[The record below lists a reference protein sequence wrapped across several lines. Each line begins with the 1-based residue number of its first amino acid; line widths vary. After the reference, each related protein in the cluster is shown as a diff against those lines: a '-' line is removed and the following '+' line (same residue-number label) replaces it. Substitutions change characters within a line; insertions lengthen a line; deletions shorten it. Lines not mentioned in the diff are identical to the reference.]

1 MKIVFICIGIVVIF
15 IMCVHCTSKLR
26 TRKNSLEPFTYLQ
39 HAISSIANPN
49 DVKKSRIEIISK
61 KCVND
66 PKQCIID
73 RRMNNRQI
81 SWDVPNTS
89 LTDQTI
95 SESTQKCIAD
105 PLACFEKEKESL
117 KTSVDW
123 DVYDKNKDEIL
134 KNIHDYYQTYFRET
148 EYLSREERLEQMY
161 IMWKFKRQTVK
172 ENSTVSTLPMVDH
185 AIRTHFSNLGYLLT
199 SNLNP
204 SSLYIATVISNTG
217 VTEYVN
223 INDETHKNI
232 ISKPEQ
238 KGKLNRVYE
247 GSGSDDDDE
256 EEIVLHEITLSSPNM
271 SFFELMLLMD
281 SLYTATGKF
290 KIEYPLGEDA
300 FIEMKPILED
310 AIAMYRYNTNK
321 KPTTS
326 PLSVTPSILRDEYEF
341 VLIDEEWI
349 ENTLKTFE

>member
-1 MKIVFICIGIVVIF
+1 MKIVFIFIGIVVIF
-15 IMCVHCTSKLR
+15 IMCIHCTFKLR

-49 DVKKSRIEIISK
+49 DVRKSRIEIISE

-73 RRMNNRQI
+73 HRMNNRQI

-89 LTDQTI
+89 LNDQTI

-105 PLACFEKEKESL
+105 PLACFQKEKEAL

-172 ENSTVSTLPMVDH
+172 ENSTITALPMVDH

-217 VTEYVN
+217 VTEYLN

-232 ISKPEQ
+232 ISKHEQ
-238 KGKLNRVYE
+238 TGKLNREHE
-247 GSGSDDDDE
+247 GPGSDDE
-256 EEIVLHEITLSSPNM
+256 EEIVLHEITLSAPNM

-281 SLYTATGKF
+281 SLYIATGKF

-310 AIAMYRYNTNK
+310 AIDMYRYNTNK

-326 PLSVTPSILRDEYEF
+326 PLSVTPSMLRDEYEF